1 MTRYLLLRLLH
12 ALLVVFG
19 VSLIVFV
26 LTHLGGDPASLL
38 LPPNASAE
46 DIQAFRHQMGFD
58 QPLPIQFL
66 EFLGRLLHGDF
77 GRSFRYDQPALE
89 VVLERVQATLVLGA
103 FSLFLSMVLAVPL
116 GILAAVRRGSA
127 WDALSLIVALSGQA
141 LPVFWLGILLI
152 IVFAVQLRWLP
163 ASGGGELKHLVLPG
177 VTLAA
182 YSLAIISRLLRSS
195 LLEVL
200 GADYVRTG
208 RAKGLSERTILLGHA
223 LKNASLSV
231 VTVLGLQV
239 GSLLGGAVITEQV
252 FAYPGMGRL
261 AVEAILG
268 RDFSVIQA
276 FVVLVAVIIVLAN
289 LSVDLLYGWLD
300 PRVKVAR

>member
-1 MTRYLLLRLLH
+1 MIGYLLLRLAHSLV
-12 ALLVVFG
+12 VVFG
-19 VSLIVFV
+19 VSVIVFI

-38 LPPNASAE
+38 LPPNASTA
-46 DIQAFRHQMGFD
+46 DIEAFRHQMGFD
-58 QPLPIQFL
+58 QPLPLQFV
-66 EFLGRLLHGDF
+66 EFVGRMVHGDF
-77 GRSFRYDQPALE
+77 GRSFHYDQPALD

-103 FSLFLSMVLAVPL
+103 FSLLVSIVVAVPL
-116 GILAAVRRGSA
+116 GILAAVRRGSV
-127 WDALSLIVALSGQA
+127 WDSLSLVLALSGQA

-152 IVFAVQLRWLP
+152 IVFAVNLRWLP
-163 ASGGGELKHLVLPG
+163 ASGGGDVQHLVLPG
-177 VTLAA
+177 LTLAA

-195 LLEVL
+195 LLDVL
-200 GADYVRTG
+200 GADYIRTG
-208 RAKGLSERTILLGHA
+208 RAKGLSERVVLVRHA
-223 LKNASLSV
+223 LKNASLPV

-276 FVVLVAVIIVLAN
+276 FVVLVAVIIVLTN
-289 LSVDLLYGWLD
+289 LVVDIVYGWLD

>member
-1 MTRYLLLRLLH
+1 MARYILLRLVH
-12 ALLVVFG
+12 AAVVVFG

-46 DIQAFRHQMGFD
+46 EIQAFRHQMGFD
-58 QPLPIQFL
+58 RPLPLQL
-66 EFLGRLLHGDF
+66 VDFLGRLAHGDF

-89 VVLERVQATLVLGA
+89 VVLERVGATLILGGFA
-103 FSLFLSMVLAVPL
+103 LLLSLVIAVPL
-116 GILAAVRRGSA
+116 GILAAVRRTSI
-127 WDALSLIVALSGQA
+127 WDALSLVLALSGQA

-152 IVFAVQLRWLP
+152 IIFGVNLRWLP
-163 ASGGGELKHLVLPG
+163 ASGGGDLKHLVLPG
-177 VTLAA
+177 ITLAA
-182 YSLAIISRLLRSS
+182 YSLAITSRLLRSS
-195 LLEVL
+195 LLDVL

-208 RAKGLSERTILLGHA
+208 RAKGLSERAILLGHA
-223 LKNASLSV
+223 LKNASLPV

-239 GSLLGGAVITEQV
+239 GSLLGGAVITEEV

-261 AVEAILG
+261 AVQAILG

-276 FVVLVAVIIVLAN
+276 FVVLIAVIIVLSN
-289 LSVDLLYGWLD
+289 LAVDLLYGWLD
-300 PRVKVAR
+300 PRVKLIR